1 MIRMTI
7 RTPVMTMKHE
17 HLECL
22 MGGCAYEKLGA
33 IMCKDCG
40 NEAHEH
46 LRRMQLPLIRGE
58 DGLLRKYVGKEPAN
72 GGA

>member
-17 HLECL
+17 HFECL

-33 IMCKDCG
+33 IMCKI
-40 NEAHEH
+40 AAM
-46 LRRMQLPLIRGE
+46 RRTNTSAECSCRSS
-58 DGLLRKYVGKEPAN
+58 
-72 GGA
+72 GAKMDF

>member
-1 MIRMTI
+1 
-7 RTPVMTMKHE
+7 
-17 HLECL
+17 
-22 MGGCAYEKLGA
+22 MGGCVYEKLGA